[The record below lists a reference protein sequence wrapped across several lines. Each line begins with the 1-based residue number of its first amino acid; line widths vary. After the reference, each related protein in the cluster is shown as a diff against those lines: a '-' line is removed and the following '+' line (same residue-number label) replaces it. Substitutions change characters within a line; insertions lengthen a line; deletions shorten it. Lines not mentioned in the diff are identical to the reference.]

1 VFGVRLLLR
10 DARQRFGGLRVFVRS
25 DNPLEVLA
33 DEQGAQE
40 YEEKQDIEGYD
51 VPVGE
56 VIAVADLEVV
66 EKV

>member
-1 VFGVRLLLR
+1 
-10 DARQRFGGLRVFVRS
+10 VRS

-40 YEEKQDIEGYD
+40 YEEKQDVEGYD

-66 EKV
+66 EKRNNDYS